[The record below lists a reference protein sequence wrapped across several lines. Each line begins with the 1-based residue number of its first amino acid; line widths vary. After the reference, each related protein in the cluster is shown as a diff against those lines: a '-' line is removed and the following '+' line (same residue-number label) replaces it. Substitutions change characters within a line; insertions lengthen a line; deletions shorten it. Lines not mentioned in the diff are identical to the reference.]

1 MLCYFL
7 IMLILHLFLSTSCLL
22 VLFDL
27 PFLIADDRTNMVGG
41 LVRNVLSLYQRV
53 RCLGP
58 SRGRERRRGRMKGK
72 CRGIGSA
79 RFWSSVSAP
88 SSLFEDKEE
97 VPAVHEDLP
106 DMQEDVRD
114 AHEVQEKQGEVL
126 TSSGSLALWLH
137 GPSTLLKS

>member
-79 RFWSSVSAP
+79 
-88 SSLFEDKEE
+88 
-97 VPAVHEDLP
+97 
-106 DMQEDVRD
+106 
-114 AHEVQEKQGEVL
+114 EVL
-126 TSSGSLALWLH
+126 VVCICAFIFV
-137 GPSTLLKS
+137 